1 MNYQEQIS
9 KLEGLQETVSQLL
22 TIAHNTSMDTH
33 AERTLFLNLDL
44 AIDET
49 LDAMYNQVQAM
60 HDVGLMNALN
70 FEEWDEIIAT
80 LRQQN

>member
-1 MNYQEQIS
+1 MNYQDQVS

-33 AERTLFLNLDL
+33 AEITLFLNLDL
-44 AIDET
+44 VINET
-49 LDAMYNQVQAM
+49 LDAMYHQAQAM
-60 HDVGLMNALN
+60 HDVGLMNALQ
-70 FEEWDEIIAT
+70 FEEWDEIIAR

>member
-1 MNYQEQIS
+1 MNYQEQIT
-9 KLEGLQETVSQLL
+9 KLQGLQEKVNLLL
-22 TIAHNTSMDTH
+22 TIAHSTSMDTH

-60 HDVGLMNALN
+60 TDAGIMNVFQ
-70 FEEWDEIIAT
+70 FEDWDEIIAT